1 MGGWLHRRSGLV
13 LLLLTLLL
21 GLLLFVWRLGS
32 TGLVDETPP
41 LFAASARAM
50 VETGDWLVPQVNGL
64 PRYDKPP
71 LVYWLMALLHRLPGQ
86 ERWDPLGSWA
96 AGLPSAL
103 ASVGLMLVLAD
114 TVRRWPR
121 AGGEAGAAPALAPPL
136 AALVPLAS
144 ALAAALA
151 FALSP
156 LVLLWGRT
164 GVSDALF
171 TATLATSLLLCWR
184 TYADPRSHWW
194 SPWPVLALAV
204 LTKGPVALVLV
215 ALTLLLFAWIQADG
229 ATLRRRLRP
238 LKGLSLAALLALPWY
253 GLVLLREGRPFWDSF
268 FGYHNL
274 QRFTAVVNHHLQP
287 WWFFGPI
294 LLVASLPVTPLLLL
308 GLGRA
313 LGPRLLGLR
322 PLRPQPLAP
331 ALSLNRFAACWLLAV
346 LAFFTIAATKLP
358 SYWLPA
364 TPAAGLLILLAGG
377 GGSAARGPE
386 VGGREAGLPVPGGS
400 GPGGSGP
407 GGSGPGGSTFGGT
420 APGGQVHGAPVSGGP
435 GPAGLVLGETALE
448 GPEPG
453 SPPPGAPGSGGAA
466 LGGSSLGG
474 VSLALGRDRAL
485 ERAWTMSLALCAV
498 LGLAYLAGPLWVPL
512 IQDPELP
519 TLPAGILAS
528 GRLLLAGAC
537 YLLAA
542 ALGWCW
548 RRRPWPLPLLLLQLP
563 LVAFVPLVLLPL
575 WNLGDQV
582 RGAPVRAIAEAV
594 RRQARPGEP
603 LAMVG
608 ILKPSLHYYSR
619 RVVLY
624 EGNPPEGPIN
634 LADRLRRERRAGL
647 LPSRAEQ
654 QPTLLLVIDRTTAAL
669 PSWQGLG
676 TTELARSGLYRLW
689 RVDRSR
695 LEARALELA
704 RGGLNSSWWRPRPE
718 RY

>member
-1 MGGWLHRRSGLV
+1 MGGWLQRRAGLV
-13 LLLLTLLL
+13 VVLVTLLL
-21 GLLLFVWRLGS
+21 GVLLFVVRLGS

-50 VETGDWLVPQVNGL
+50 AATGDWLVPQVNGL

-71 LVYWLMALLHRLPGQ
+71 LVYWLMALVHRLPGQ

-103 ASVGLMLVLAD
+103 ATVALMLVLAD
-114 TVRRWPR
+114 TLRRWPQAR
-121 AGGEAGAAPALAPPL
+121 VAGSNASAPRPGLAPELAPL
-136 AALVPLAS
+136 LPPLVG
-144 ALAAALA
+144 ALA

-156 LVLLWGRT
+156 LVPLWSRI

-171 TATLATSLLLCWR
+171 TATLASSLLLCWR
-184 TYADPRSHWW
+184 TYADPGSRWW
-194 SPWPVLALAV
+194 IPWPVLALSV

-215 ALTLLLFAWIQADG
+215 ALTLLLFAALQADA

-238 LKGLSLAALLALPWY
+238 LTGIALATLLALPWY
-253 GLVLLREGRPFWDSF
+253 GLALLREGRPFWDSF

-294 LLVASLPVTPLLLL
+294 LVVASLPVTPLLLL
-308 GLGRA
+308 GLRRA
-313 LGPRLLGLR
+313 LGPW
-322 PLRPQPLAP
+322 PLRSVPP
-331 ALSLNRFAACWLLAV
+331 AVSLHRFAACWLLAV

-364 TPAAGLLILLAGG
+364 TPAAGLLILLAAGG
-377 GGSAARGPE
+377 GAAASASE
-386 VGGREAGLPVPGGS
+386 VGTREAGRRGLGGS
-400 GPGGSGP
+400 GAGGSG
-407 GGSGPGGSTFGGT
+407 S
-420 APGGQVHGAPVSGGP
+420 
-435 GPAGLVLGETALE
+435 
-448 GPEPG
+448 
-453 SPPPGAPGSGGAA
+453 
-466 LGGSSLGG
+466 GGSSSGR
-474 VSLALGRDRAL
+474 ARDRAL
-485 ERAWTMSLALCAV
+485 ERAWSLSLALCAL

-528 GRLLLAGAC
+528 GRLPLAGAC

-542 ALGWCW
+542 SLGWCW
-548 RRRPWPLPLLLLQLP
+548 RRGPWPLPLLLLQLP

-575 WNLGDQV
+575 WTLGDQL
-582 RGAPVRAIAEAV
+582 RGAPVRAMAEAV
-594 RRQARPGEP
+594 RHQARPGEP
-603 LAMVG
+603 VAMVG

-624 EGNPPEGPIN
+624 EGTPPEGPIN
-634 LADRLRRERRAGL
+634 LSDRLQRERRAGQ
-647 LPSRAEQ
+647 LPSSAAQ
-654 QPTLLLVIDRTTAAL
+654 QPTVMLVIDAATAAL
-669 PSWQGLG
+669 PHWQGLG

-689 RVDRSR
+689 RVDRRR
-695 LEARALELA
+695 LEARAAELT
-704 RGGLNSSWWRPRPE
+704 RGGLNSTWWRPRPE

>member
-1 MGGWLHRRSGLV
+1 MGGWLQRRAGLV
-13 LLLLTLLL
+13 VVLVTLLL
-21 GLLLFVWRLGS
+21 GVLLFVVRLGS

-50 VETGDWLVPQVNGL
+50 AATGDWLVPQVNGL

-71 LVYWLMALLHRLPGQ
+71 LVYWLMALVQRLPGQ

-103 ASVGLMLVLAD
+103 ATVALMLVLAD
-114 TVRRWPR
+114 TLRRWPQAR
-121 AGGEAGAAPALAPPL
+121 VAGSNASAPRPGLAPELAPL
-136 AALVPLAS
+136 LPPLVG
-144 ALAAALA
+144 ALA

-156 LVLLWGRT
+156 LVLLWSRI

-171 TATLATSLLLCWR
+171 TATLASSLLLCWR
-184 TYADPRSHWW
+184 TYADPGSRWW
-194 SPWPVLALAV
+194 IPWPVLALSV

-215 ALTLLLFAWIQADG
+215 ALTLLLFAALQADA

-238 LKGLSLAALLALPWY
+238 LTGIALATLLALPWY
-253 GLVLLREGRPFWDSF
+253 GLALLREGRPFWDSF

-294 LLVASLPVTPLLLL
+294 LVVASLPVTPLLLL
-308 GLGRA
+308 GLRRA
-313 LGPRLLGLR
+313 LGPW
-322 PLRPQPLAP
+322 PLRSVPP
-331 ALSLNRFAACWLLAV
+331 AVSLHRFAACWLLAV

-364 TPAAGLLILLAGG
+364 TPAAGLLILLAAGG
-377 GGSAARGPE
+377 GAAASASE
-386 VGGREAGLPVPGGS
+386 VGTREAGRRGLGGS
-400 GPGGSGP
+400 GAGGSG
-407 GGSGPGGSTFGGT
+407 S
-420 APGGQVHGAPVSGGP
+420 
-435 GPAGLVLGETALE
+435 
-448 GPEPG
+448 
-453 SPPPGAPGSGGAA
+453 
-466 LGGSSLGG
+466 GGSSSGR
-474 VSLALGRDRAL
+474 ARDRAL
-485 ERAWTMSLALCAV
+485 ERAWSLSLALCAL

-528 GRLLLAGAC
+528 GRLPLAGAC

-542 ALGWCW
+542 SLGWCW
-548 RRRPWPLPLLLLQLP
+548 RRGPWPLPLLLLQLP

-575 WNLGDQV
+575 WTLGDQL
-582 RGAPVRAIAEAV
+582 RGAPVRAMAEAV
-594 RRQARPGEP
+594 RHQARPGEP
-603 LAMVG
+603 VAMVG

-624 EGNPPEGPIN
+624 EGTPPEGPIN
-634 LADRLRRERRAGL
+634 LSDRLQRERRAGQ
-647 LPSRAEQ
+647 LPSSAAQ
-654 QPTLLLVIDRTTAAL
+654 QPTVMLVIDAATAAL
-669 PSWQGLG
+669 PHWQGLG

-689 RVDRSR
+689 RVDRRR
-695 LEARALELA
+695 LEARAAELT
-704 RGGLNSSWWRPRPE
+704 RGGLNSTWWRPRPE

>member
-1 MGGWLHRRSGLV
+1 MGGWLQRRAGLV
-13 LLLLTLLL
+13 VVLVTLLL

-50 VETGDWLVPQVNGL
+50 AETGDWLVPQVNGL

-71 LVYWLMALLHRLPGQ
+71 LVYWLMALVHRLPGQ

-103 ASVGLMLVLAD
+103 ATVGLMLLLAD
-114 TVRRWPR
+114 TVRRWPQA
-121 AGGEAGAAPALAPPL
+121 AGGRGGVLPTGLPTLVPPL
-136 AALVPLAS
+136 V
-144 ALAAALA
+144 AALA

-156 LVLLWGRT
+156 LVLLWGRI

-171 TATLATSLLLCWR
+171 TATLATSLVLCWR
-184 TYADPRSHWW
+184 SYADPRCRWW
-194 SPWPVLALAV
+194 FPWPVLALAV

-215 ALTLLLFAWIQADG
+215 ALTLLLFGLLQADG
-229 ATLRRRLRP
+229 STLRHRLRP
-238 LKGLSLAALLALPWY
+238 LTGLALASLLSLPWY
-253 GLVLLREGRPFWDSF
+253 GLTLLREGRPFWDSF

-294 LLVASLPVTPLLLL
+294 LVVASLPVTPLLLL
-308 GLGRA
+308 GLARA
-313 LGPRLLGLR
+313 LGPH
-322 PLRPQPLAP
+322 PLRPQPVAP
-331 ALSLNRFAACWLLAV
+331 GASLNRFAACWLVAV

-364 TPAAGLLILLAGG
+364 TPAAGLLILLAGDDG
-377 GGSAARGPE
+377 IAAPGPE
-386 VGGREAGLPVPGGS
+386 VGAQRAERPEPAGL
-400 GPGGSGP
+400 GPGGSARAGKEPGADRLGGREREGLTLRGLGSGSEAP
-407 GGSGPGGSTFGGT
+407 GGS
-420 APGGQVHGAPVSGGP
+420 
-435 GPAGLVLGETALE
+435 
-448 GPEPG
+448 
-453 SPPPGAPGSGGAA
+453 SPCRA
-466 LGGSSLGG
+466 
-474 VSLALGRDRAL
+474 RDRAL
-485 ERAWTMSLALCAV
+485 ERAWSGSLALCVA

-528 GRLLLAGAC
+528 GRLPLAGGC

-542 ALGWCW
+542 TLGWWC
-548 RRRPWPLPLLLLQLP
+548 RRRVWPLPLLLLQLP
-563 LVAFVPLVLLPL
+563 LVAFVPLALLPL
-575 WNLGDQV
+575 WNLGDQL
-582 RGAPVRAIAEAV
+582 RGAPVRAMAEAV
-594 RRQARPGEP
+594 RRQARPNEP

-624 EGNPPEGPIN
+624 EGLAPEGPIN
-634 LADRLRRERRAGL
+634 LADRLGREHRAGQ
-647 LPSRAEQ
+647 LPSSAAQ
-654 QPTLLLVIDRTTAAL
+654 QPTVLLVIDHTTAAL
-669 PSWQGLG
+669 PHWQELG
-676 TTELARSGLYRLW
+676 AIELARSGLYHLW
-689 RVDRSR
+689 RVDRRR
-695 LEARALELA
+695 LEARAVELA
-704 RGGLNSSWWRPRPE
+704 RGGGNATWWQPRPE

>member
-1 MGGWLHRRSGLV
+1 MGGWLRRRVGLV
-13 LLLLTLLL
+13 VVFATLLL

-32 TGLVDETPP
+32 TGLVDETPS
-41 LFAASARAM
+41 LFAASARGMA
-50 VETGDWLVPQVNGL
+50 ETGDWLVPHVNGL

-71 LVYWLMALLHRLPGQ
+71 LVYWLMALVHRLPAHSH
-86 ERWDPLGSWA
+86 WDRLGSWA

-103 ASVGLMLVLAD
+103 ATVGLMLLLAD
-114 TVRRWPR
+114 TLRRWPQPVGER
-121 AGGEAGAAPALAPPL
+121 GGAPAAG
-136 AALVPLAS
+136 LVPLAS
-144 ALAAALA
+144 PLVAALA

-156 LVLLWGRT
+156 LVLLWGRI

-171 TATLATSLLLCWR
+171 TATLAASLLLCWR
-184 TYADPRSHWW
+184 TYADPGSRWW

-215 ALTLLLFAWIQADG
+215 ALTLLLFAAFQADR

-238 LKGLSLAALLALPWY
+238 LSGLVLAALLALPWY

-268 FGYHNL
+268 FSYHNL
-274 QRFTAVVNHHLQP
+274 QRFTGVVNHHLQP

-294 LLVASLPVTPLLLL
+294 LVVASLPATPLLLL
-308 GLGRA
+308 GLARA
-313 LGPRLLGLR
+313 LGPRLLQ
-322 PLRPQPLAP
+322 PQPLAP
-331 ALSLNRFAACWLLAV
+331 ASSLNRFAACWLLAV

-377 GGSAARGPE
+377 GGSAQPAQE
-386 VGGREAGLPVPGGS
+386 VGAREAGRPALAGEVQGGPGPERSALQGTALGAPDPGGS
-400 GPGGSGP
+400 GL
-407 GGSGPGGSTFGGT
+407 
-420 APGGQVHGAPVSGGP
+420 GGP
-435 GPAGLVLGETALE
+435 GP
-448 GPEPG
+448 
-453 SPPPGAPGSGGAA
+453 GGAA
-466 LGGSSLGG
+466 LGGTSSGR
-474 VSLALGRDRAL
+474 ARDRAL
-485 ERAWTMSLALCAV
+485 EWAWVISLALCVV

-528 GRLLLAGAC
+528 GRLHLAAAA

-542 ALGWCW
+542 ALGWCC

-575 WNLGDQV
+575 WTLGDQL
-582 RGAPVRAIAEAV
+582 RGAPVRAMAEAV

-634 LADRLRRERRAGL
+634 LADRLRRERRVGL
-647 LPSRAEQ
+647 FPSRPEQ
-654 QPTLLLVIDRTTAAL
+654 QPSLLVVIDRTTAAL

-676 TTELARSGLYRLW
+676 ATELARSGLYRLW
-689 RVDRSR
+689 RVDRR
-695 LEARALELA
+695 QLEARAVALA
-704 RGGLNSSWWRPRPE
+704 RGGLNSTWWRSRPE

>member
-1 MGGWLHRRSGLV
+1 MGGWLQRRAGLV
-13 LLLLTLLL
+13 VVLVTLLL
-21 GLLLFVWRLGS
+21 GVLLFVVRLGS

-50 VETGDWLVPQVNGL
+50 AATGDWLVPQVNGL

-71 LVYWLMALLHRLPGQ
+71 LVYWLMALVHRLPGQ

-103 ASVGLMLVLAD
+103 ATVALMLVLAD
-114 TVRRWPR
+114 TLRRWPQAR
-121 AGGEAGAAPALAPPL
+121 VAGSNASAPRPGLAPELAPL
-136 AALVPLAS
+136 LPPLVG
-144 ALAAALA
+144 ALA

-156 LVLLWGRT
+156 LVLLWGRI

-171 TATLATSLLLCWR
+171 TATLASSLLLCWR
-184 TYADPRSHWW
+184 TYADPGSRWW
-194 SPWPVLALAV
+194 IPWPVLALSV

-215 ALTLLLFAWIQADG
+215 ALTLLLFAALQADA

-238 LKGLSLAALLALPWY
+238 LTGIALATLLALPWY
-253 GLVLLREGRPFWDSF
+253 GLALLGEGRPFWDSF

-294 LLVASLPVTPLLLL
+294 LVVASLPVTPLLLL
-308 GLGRA
+308 GLRRA
-313 LGPRLLGLR
+313 LGPW
-322 PLRPQPLAP
+322 PLRSVPP
-331 ALSLNRFAACWLLAV
+331 AVSLHRFAACWLLAV

-364 TPAAGLLILLAGG
+364 TPAAGLLILLAAGG
-377 GGSAARGPE
+377 GAAASASEVGAREAGRRGLGGPKLGGSALACTE
-386 VGGREAGLPVPGGS
+386 L
-400 GPGGSGP
+400 
-407 GGSGPGGSTFGGT
+407 
-420 APGGQVHGAPVSGGP
+420 GGP
-435 GPAGLVLGETALE
+435 GP
-448 GPEPG
+448 
-453 SPPPGAPGSGGAA
+453 GGAA
-466 LGGSSLGG
+466 LGGSSSGR
-474 VSLALGRDRAL
+474 ARDRAL
-485 ERAWTMSLALCAV
+485 ERAWSLSLALCAL
-498 LGLAYLAGPLWVPL
+498 LGVAYLAGPLWVPL

-528 GRLLLAGAC
+528 GRLPLAGAC

-542 ALGWCW
+542 SLGWW
-548 RRRPWPLPLLLLQLP
+548 GRRGPWPLPLLLLQLP

-575 WNLGDQV
+575 WHLGDQL
-582 RGAPVRAIAEAV
+582 RGAPVRAMAEAV
-594 RRQARPGEP
+594 RHQARPGEP

-624 EGNPPEGPIN
+624 EGTPPEGPIN
-634 LADRLRRERRAGL
+634 LSDRLQRERRAGQ
-647 LPSRAEQ
+647 LPSSAAQ
-654 QPTLLLVIDRTTAAL
+654 QPTVMLVIDAATAAL
-669 PSWQGLG
+669 PHWQGLG
-676 TTELARSGLYRLW
+676 TTELARSGLYCLW
-689 RVDRSR
+689 RVDRRR
-695 LEARALELA
+695 LEARAAELT
-704 RGGLNSSWWRPRPE
+704 RRGLNSTWWRPRPE

>member
-1 MGGWLHRRSGLV
+1 MGGWFHRRAGLV
-13 LLLLTLLL
+13 VLLLTLVL

-50 VETGDWLVPQVNGL
+50 VETGNWLVPQVNGL

-71 LVYWLMALLHRLPGQ
+71 LVYWLMALVHQLPGQ
-86 ERWDPLGSWA
+86 SLWDPLGSWA

-103 ASVGLMLVLAD
+103 ATVGLMLLLAD
-114 TVRRWPR
+114 TVRRWPQA
-121 AGGEAGAAPALAPPL
+121 AGGHGGAGAAGLAPLAPPL
-136 AALVPLAS
+136 V
-144 ALAAALA
+144 AALA

-156 LVLLWGRT
+156 LVLLWGRI

-171 TATLATSLLLCWR
+171 TATLAASLLLCWR
-184 TYADPRSHWW
+184 TYADPRSRSRWW
-194 SPWPVLALAV
+194 TPWPVLALAV

-215 ALTLLLFAWIQADG
+215 ALTLLLFAVLQGDG
-229 ATLRRRLRP
+229 STLRRRLRP
-238 LKGLSLAALLALPWY
+238 LIGIALAAGLALPWY
-253 GLVLLREGRPFWDSF
+253 GLALLREGRPFWDSF

-294 LLVASLPVTPLLLL
+294 LVVASLPVTPLLLL
-308 GLGRA
+308 GLRRA
-313 LGPRLLGLR
+313 LGLR
-322 PLRPQPLAP
+322 PLGPQPLAP
-331 ALSLNRFAACWLLAV
+331 AFSLNRFAACWLLAV

-377 GGSAARGPE
+377 GLWPDRA
-386 VGGREAGLPVPGGS
+386 
-400 GPGGSGP
+400 
-407 GGSGPGGSTFGGT
+407 
-420 APGGQVHGAPVSGGP
+420 
-435 GPAGLVLGETALE
+435 
-448 GPEPG
+448 
-453 SPPPGAPGSGGAA
+453 
-466 LGGSSLGG
+466 
-474 VSLALGRDRAL
+474 RDRAL
-485 ERAWTMSLALCAV
+485 ERAWSLSLALCAF

-528 GRLLLAGAC
+528 GRLPLAGAC

-542 ALGWCW
+542 ALGWWW
-548 RRRPWPLPLLLLQLP
+548 RHRPWPLPLLLLQLP

-575 WNLGDQV
+575 WNLGDQL
-582 RGAPVRAIAEAV
+582 RGAPVRAMAEAV
-594 RRQARPGEP
+594 RRQARPDES

-624 EGNPPEGPIN
+624 EGLAPEGPIN
-634 LADRLRRERRAGL
+634 LADRLGRERRVGQ
-647 LPSRAEQ
+647 LPRFTAQ
-654 QPTLLLVIDRTTAAL
+654 QPTVLLVIDRTTATL
-669 PSWQGLG
+669 PHWRGLG
-676 TTELARSGLYRLW
+676 ETELARSGLYRLW
-689 RVDRSR
+689 RLDRRR
-695 LEARALELA
+695 LEARAEALA
-704 RGGLNSSWWRPRPE
+704 RGGLNSTWWRPRPE

>member
-1 MGGWLHRRSGLV
+1 MGGWLQRRAGLV
-13 LLLLTLLL
+13 IVLVTLLL
-21 GLLLFVWRLGS
+21 GVLLFVVRLGS

-50 VETGDWLVPQVNGL
+50 AATGDWLVPQVNGL

-71 LVYWLMALLHRLPGQ
+71 LVYWLMALVHRLPGQ

-103 ASVGLMLVLAD
+103 ATVALMLVLAD
-114 TVRRWPR
+114 TLRRWPQAR
-121 AGGEAGAAPALAPPL
+121 VAGSIASAPRPWLAPGLAPL
-136 AALVPLAS
+136 LPPLV
-144 ALAAALA
+144 AALA

-156 LVLLWGRT
+156 LVLLWSRI

-171 TATLATSLLLCWR
+171 TASLASSLLLCWR
-184 TYADPRSHWW
+184 TYADPGSRWW
-194 SPWPVLALAV
+194 SPWPVLALSV

-215 ALTLLLFAWIQADG
+215 VLTLLLFAALQADA

-238 LKGLSLAALLALPWY
+238 LTGIALAALLALPWY
-253 GLVLLREGRPFWDSF
+253 GLALLREGRPFWDSF

-294 LLVASLPVTPLLLL
+294 LVVASLPVTPLLLL
-308 GLGRA
+308 GLRRA
-313 LGPRLLGLR
+313 LGPW
-322 PLRPQPLAP
+322 PLRTVPP
-331 ALSLNRFAACWLLAV
+331 AVSLHRFAACWLLAV

-364 TPAAGLLILLAGG
+364 TPAAGLLILLAAGG
-377 GGSAARGPE
+377 GPPVSAAG
-386 VGGREAGLPVPGGS
+386 VGAREAGRRGLGGSGSGGLGSGGAGLAGMEPGGPVLGGS
-400 GPGGSGP
+400 EPDGPGPGGS
-407 GGSGPGGSTFGGT
+407 
-420 APGGQVHGAPVSGGP
+420 ALGGP
-435 GPAGLVLGETALE
+435 GP
-448 GPEPG
+448 
-453 SPPPGAPGSGGAA
+453 SGA
-466 LGGSSLGG
+466 SLGG
-474 VSLALGRDRAL
+474 LAPGRSRDRAL
-485 ERAWTMSLALCAV
+485 ERAWSLSLVVCSL
-498 LGLAYLAGPLWVPL
+498 LGVAYLAGPLWVPL

-528 GRLLLAGAC
+528 GRLPLAAAC

-542 ALGWCW
+542 FLGWWW
-548 RRRPWPLPLLLLQLP
+548 RRGPWPLPLLLLQLP

-575 WNLGDQV
+575 WTLGDQL
-582 RGAPVRAIAEAV
+582 RGAPVRAMAEAV
-594 RRQARPGEP
+594 RHQARPGEP

-634 LADRLRRERRAGL
+634 LADRLRRERRAGQ
-647 LPSRAEQ
+647 LPSSAAEQ
-654 QPTLLLVIDRTTAAL
+654 PSVLLMIDAATAAL
-669 PSWQGLG
+669 PHWRGLG
-676 TTELARSGLYRLW
+676 ATELARSGLYRLW
-689 RVDRSR
+689 RVDRRR
-695 LEARALELA
+695 LESRAAELA
-704 RGGLNSSWWRPRPE
+704 RGGLNSTWWRPRPE